1 MSTQHLLVERQ
12 ADIVT
17 ITLNRPD
24 QRNALSRTLL
34 VELTGVL
41 LDIGGSDARGVI
53 LAANGSVF
61 SAGHHFA
68 DMAGQ
73 THEDVRELFRV
84 CTVMMDTLQ
93 SLPQPVVARVHG
105 LQMQVCGLFRF

>member
-34 VELTGVL
+34 VDLTGVL
-41 LDIGGSDARGVI
+41 LDIGGSDAR
-53 LAANGSVF
+53 
-61 SAGHHFA
+61 A
-68 DMAGQ
+68 DG
-73 THEDVRELFRV
+73 
-84 CTVMMDTLQ
+84 
-93 SLPQPVVARVHG
+93 
-105 LQMQVCGLFRF
+105 